1 MSSEFLV
8 ADIGG
13 TNVRF
18 AIAHIENNNDIKI
31 ENLSV
36 LPTENWLYLEDA
48 VFDYLKHVGSSPMR
62 AAIAFAGPVNKDEVS
77 MTNGTWQF
85 NQSELAP
92 FMKMDEVKVFN
103 DFCAKACSLIMLRDD
118 QIRQIGG
125 TGEIE
130 ERGNKIVVG
139 PGTGIGVG
147 ALVSAGD
154 KWKALASEAGHVG
167 FSPRGDLEK
176 EIANVL
182 SEDYQRISVEDLV
195 SGRGLSNI
203 YYALGLVKDKRYLKI
218 HPSEIFDKA
227 ENENDEDSIETFKL
241 FSGMLGCFA
250 SDMAGAFNATGGVY
264 LSGGVLPKLGKY
276 FVEED
281 FRTNF
286 EANERLPFVQ
296 DIKTHMILEEQPALY
311 GAAGYYSGMFL

>member
-18 AIAHIENNNDIKI
+18 ALAYINDDHDIKL
-31 ENLSV
+31 EKLSV

-48 VFDYLKHVGSSPMR
+48 VADYLKHVGARPKK

-92 FMKMDEVKVFN
+92 FMKMEEVKVLN
-103 DFCAKACSLIMLRDD
+103 DFCAKACSLPLLRDD
-118 QIRQIGG
+118 QLRQIGG
-125 TGEIE
+125 GSEME

-154 KWKALASEAGHVG
+154 KWKAVASEGGHIG
-167 FSPRGDLEK
+167 FSPSGDLEK
-176 EIANVL
+176 EIARVL
-182 SEDYQRISVEDLV
+182 NKEYHRISVEDLV

-203 YYALGLVKDKRYLKI
+203 YYALGLIKDKHNLKLC
-218 HPSEIFDKA
+218 PAEINEKA
-227 ENENDEDSIETFKL
+227 TDENDEDSIETLKI
-241 FSGMLGCFA
+241 FSGMLGCYA
-250 SDMAGAFNATGGVY
+250 SDMAGTFNATGGVY
-264 LSGGVLPKLGKY
+264 LAGGVLPKLGKY
-276 FVEED
+276 FVEDD
-281 FRTNF
+281 FRAKF
-286 EANERLPFVQ
+286 EENEKLPFVKEIQ
-296 DIKTHMILEEQPALY
+296 THMILEEQPALF

>member
-1 MSSEFLV
+1 MSTEFLV

-18 AIAHIENNNDIKI
+18 AIAGIDSQNNISI

-48 VFDYLKHVGSSPMR
+48 VADYLTHVGRNPTR

-85 NQSELAP
+85 YQSELAP
-92 FMKMDEVKVFN
+92 FLKMEEVKVMN
-103 DFCAKACSLIMLRDD
+103 DFHAKACSLPLLKEN
-118 QIRQIGG
+118 QLHQIGG
-125 TGEIE
+125 GEIE

-147 ALVSAGD
+147 ALVSVGD
-154 KWKALASEAGHVG
+154 KWRAVASEGGHIG

-176 EIANVL
+176 EIFNVL
-182 SEDYQRISVEDLV
+182 AKDYDRISVEDFV

-203 YYALGLVKDKRYLKI
+203 YYAIGAVNGHNNLKLS
-218 HPSEIFDKA
+218 PAEINDKA
-227 ENENDEDSIETFKL
+227 RNDKDADSIETL
-241 FSGMLGCFA
+241 MVFSSMLGSFA
-250 SDMAGAFNATGGVY
+250 SDMAGTFNATGGVY
-264 LSGGVLPKLGKY
+264 LTGGVLPKIKDY
-276 FVEED
+276 FLESSFRDKFEENEKLHFVSD
-281 FRTNF
+281 ICTN
-286 EANERLPFVQ
+286 L
-296 DIKTHMILEEQPALY
+296 ILEDQPALY